1 MARNLLCSQG
11 RLSKAEGVGMMI
23 QKMVLAGAALFLF
36 FVASNV
42 MGQTSLVMN
51 IKSASIV
58 VGGALLTGFLAFP
71 VTTFKSALQNIVL
84 LFRQTG
90 QNHKVLVEQMETLA
104 LIRRKYGDKVL
115 ESEGAKIEHPF
126 LRKGMELVVDRYDR
140 YEIRNI
146 MEREFEMYFSR
157 KDSEVALLNTLARVA
172 PAFGFVG
179 TLIGLI
185 DVLGN
190 MQDPANIGQ
199 GMAIA
204 LLTTFYGLLASNFVF
219 QPLSRKLSESIKS
232 EVLLLNI
239 IMDATMDISEQ
250 TNSRAVSHRLYS
262 LLGETK
268 TNRAGETSP
277 SAPPRGFSIR
287 PLLQWFILGK

>member
-1 MARNLLCSQG
+1 
-11 RLSKAEGVGMMI
+11 MMI
-23 QKMVLAGAALFLF
+23 QRIVLTGAALFLF
-36 FVASNV
+36 FLAGNV
-42 MGQTSLVMN
+42 MGETSLVMN
-51 IKSASIV
+51 IKSAGIV
-58 VGGALLTGFLAFP
+58 VVGTLLTGFLAFP
-71 VTTFKSALQNIVL
+71 VTTFKGALENLLI

-90 QNHKVLVEQMETLA
+90 QDHRPLIEQMEALA
-104 LIRRKYGDKVL
+104 LIRRKHGDKVL

-157 KDSEVALLNTLARVA
+157 KDSEVGLLTTLTRVA

-185 DVLGN
+185 NVLGN
-190 MQDPANIGQ
+190 MGDPAKIGQ

-204 LLTTFYGLLASNFVF
+204 LLTTFYGLLLSNFVF
-219 QPLSRKLSESIKS
+219 QPLARKLSESIKA

-262 LLGETK
+262 LLGEK
-268 TNRAGETSP
+268 KSNNRGDEKPQTSP
-277 SAPPRGFSIR
+277 GGLSIR
-287 PLLQWFILGK
+287 PLLQRFIPGK